1 MRLPRREFTAK
12 TKRLALE
19 RSEGLCEA
27 SGPFYNR
34 QWDDRCGAKLTKVEY
49 DHFIL
54 ASEGGDNSLDNCR
67 AVCPSCHSW
76 KTRKID
82 TPKAAKIKRI
92 ARKNGPI
99 ELRRKT
105 KPIPS
110 RQWPKRQ
117 IRREI

>member
-1 MRLPRREFTAK
+1 MSRLEFRK
-12 TKRLALE
+12 STKQEALR
-19 RSEGLCEA
+19 RSEGRCEA
-27 SGPFYNR
+27 SGPYYNR
-34 QWDDRCGAKLTKVEY
+34 EWDDKCGADLALGVQF

-105 KPIPS
+105 KPLPS